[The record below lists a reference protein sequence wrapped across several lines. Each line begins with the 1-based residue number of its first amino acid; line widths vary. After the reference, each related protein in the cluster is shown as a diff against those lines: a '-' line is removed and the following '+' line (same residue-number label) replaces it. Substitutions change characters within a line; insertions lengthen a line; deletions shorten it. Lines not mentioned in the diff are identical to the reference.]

1 MPTNSKEAQSV
12 DSTHKSSCYFDPSI
26 LKTAKKPGYFHK
38 LEALE
43 YVHFK
48 RPASDEHQYLDIG
61 CGSGGFTK
69 DALLEKVHPCRRIV
83 AVDREEI
90 LLEYARKHASHSN
103 ISYELFDI
111 EKDDPRALID
121 KYGQFDRIYSF
132 LALQC
137 VRDLKN
143 AYRNMFSLLK
153 QGGEGALVTLTG
165 SVITDVMNELHC
177 TREWKDYVPHQENN
191 EEHVQREKKTRFS
204 SDQFASVLVKLNPA
218 SSPER
223 LPRIGT
229 PVHDSS
235 RRLLGLS
242 PEFGPLPESVTV
254 PESMTAPASTGLNM
268 SSPSTTQDPTE
279 FYSERF
285 FFDAPIVA
293 EMVEEA
299 EREAS
304 AVAGLNLV
312 SCSVYDSQWIMPN
325 VDAWIDL
332 YVPVFKLDAKI
343 PEEKRGAFRK
353 YCRDLLE
360 KKTTSRTEGVT
371 MRHSFVVVHLEKL
384 SENPPKANPIST

>member
-12 DSTHKSSCYFDPSI
+12 NSTHNSSSCYFDPSI
-26 LKTAKKPGYFHK
+26 LKTAKKPGYIHK

-137 VRDLKN
+137 VRDLKS
-143 AYRNMFSLLK
+143 AYRNMFALLK
-153 QGGEGALVTLTG
+153 HGGEGALVTLTG

-177 TREWKDYVPHQENN
+177 TREWKDYVP
-191 EEHVQREKKTRFS
+191 
-204 SDQFASVLVKLNPA
+204 
-218 SSPER
+218 
-223 LPRIGT
+223 
-229 PVHDSS
+229 
-235 RRLLGLS
+235 
-242 PEFGPLPESVTV
+242 
-254 PESMTAPASTGLNM
+254 
-268 SSPSTTQDPTE
+268 DPTE

-293 EMVEEA
+293 EMVEQA

-343 PEEKRGAFRK
+343 PEEKLGAFRK
-353 YCRDLLE
+353 DCRDLLE
-360 KKTTSRTEGVT
+360 KKTTSTTEGVA

-384 SENPPKANPIST
+384 SENPPKGNPSST